1 MTHSLSYLSLCLET
15 DHTNKVAQ
23 VLILQ
28 LMMVVQNVELA
39 RANVLREQFLSTT
52 SKLSTRN
59 FVSVACDVFLFVQL
73 KQEA

>member
-1 MTHSLSYLSLCLET
+1 MIHSLSYLSLCLET